1 MFKRIN
7 IGKWLLLMI
16 FVFILSSGSAGA
28 DDDELND
35 SEYNEISDSITEFA
49 NDSSFIAYRGTVPET
64 IDREWKNS
72 IVDCWLNLNRIGP
85 SYSEFDSSITN
96 IAVSHVL
103 IIELGSEY
111 QGEVDDSKIDEIYQ
125 KIEDYCEEQEGISE
139 IPVVFLWDQD
149 EEDPLPDYGQEMFEK
164 AESSSGFVAARGT
177 MPVLTDASEKREW
190 TDSLVHCSRALSSP
204 SHPDAGIGA
213 YFVEFDGPVDSFGT
227 SINGYLEV
235 GFQGYS
241 SEKVNESLI
250 DEIYQ
255 VIDEQCEQ
263 EGISDVPVVFIWQGV
278 TVLDEE
284 ECEAPVL
291 DEVDDPDLSD
301 EREEVADNETTNQTP
316 GFTSIMVILGLL
328 IIVKVKRK

>member
-1 MFKRIN
+1 MFKRSN

-16 FVFILSSGSAGA
+16 FVLILSSGSAGA

-49 NDSSFIAYRGTVPET
+49 NDPSFIAYRGTVPET

-72 IVDCWLNLNRIGP
+72 ISDCWLNLNRIGP

-149 EEDPLPDYGQEMFEK
+149 EGDPLPDYGQEMFEK

-177 MPVLTDASEKREW
+177 MPVIIDASEKREW
-190 TDSLVHCSRALSSP
+190 TDSLVQCSRTLCNP

-213 YFVEFDGPVDSFGT
+213 HFVEFDGPVSSFGT

-255 VIDEQCEQ
+255 IIEDNCELK
-263 EGISDVPVVFIWQGV
+263 GISEVPVVFMWGEEVI
-278 TVLDEE
+278 EE
-284 ECEAPVL
+284 EEVEAPAL
-291 DEVDDPDLSD
+291 DEVDNADLSD
-301 EREEVADNETTNQTP
+301 EKEEAADDETTNQTP

-328 IIVKVKRK
+328 LLVKIKRK